1 MKVLIVKL
9 SALGDVIQALP
20 VAMAIRRQLPSA
32 RIHWLVEE
40 PSAELLTGH
49 PALER
54 VLVSPRHRLF
64 HQDGN
69 AFSVVGGFLRQ
80 LRATRYDAVLDLQGL
95 MKSAIFVAL
104 CRGGRKIGFRGGKE
118 PAAAWPLTERLAPYD
133 PDRHALER
141 YLDLLQPLGLMR
153 PAWPEFGLEP
163 PAELQAKVRRVLLA
177 ELGEGPLVVL
187 HPVAKWDSKLWPVA
201 HWVELAR
208 SLLEAGARVVLS
220 GSRADRPVTRAIVA
234 GVGEAEGLRDLAGRT
249 SLPGLAALLV
259 QARLLVSTDTGVM
272 HLAAAL
278 GVPVVALFGPTA
290 PWRTGPYGTGHVVL
304 RRDLDCSPCF
314 RRRCEDPRCLSGLAP
329 QQVLQAVQ
337 EVLARPAERETPGET
352 A

>member
-9 SALGDVIQALP
+9 SALGDVVQALP
-20 VAMAIRRQLPSA
+20 VAMAIRRQVPSA
-32 RIHWLVEE
+32 ELHWLVEE
-40 PSAELLTGH
+40 PSAELLAGH
-49 PALER
+49 PALDQ

-64 HQDGN
+64 HQDCN
-69 AFSVVGGFLRQ
+69 ALSVVGAFVRR

-141 YLDLLQPLGLMR
+141 YLDLLEPLGLMR

-163 PAELQAKVRRVLLA
+163 PAELQAEVRRVLLA
-177 ELGEGPLVVL
+177 EMGGGPLVVL
-187 HPVAKWDSKLWPVA
+187 HPVAKWESKLWPA
-201 HWVELAR
+201 GHWVELAR
-208 SLLEAGARVVLS
+208 GLSAAGARVVLS
-220 GSRADRPVTRAIVA
+220 GSRADRPVTRAIAA
-234 GVGEAEGLRDLAGRT
+234 GAGREGEVRDLAGRT

-290 PWRTGPYGTGHVVL
+290 PWRTGPYGGGHVVL
-304 RRDLDCSPCF
+304 RRGLECSPCF

-329 QQVLQAVQ
+329 EVVMEAVR
-337 EVLARPAERETPGET
+337 EVLARPAERDTPGDT